1 MSIKVTCPNGHSLK
15 IKTKYAGKTGRCPIC
30 KARIIVPPAGDSDV
44 FADDSIMDVLQ
55 PYESGVSIVALRTPE
70 IGNDADRVPGQV
82 PTQMMK
88 VCPECHRQIPADAL
102 VCLYCNSHFPAGD
115 VSD

>member
-30 KARIIVPPAGDSDV
+30 KVRITVPSPDSDL
-44 FADDSIMDVLQ
+44 FAEDSIMDVLQ
-55 PYESGVSIVALRTPE
+55 PSESGLSIVSLRTPE
-70 IGNDADRVPGQV
+70 IGDDPTRVPGQV
-82 PTQMMK
+82 PTQMIK

-102 VCLYCNSHFPAGD
+102 VCLYCNEQLSGGD
-115 VSD
+115 SE